1 MASSTLRCG
10 HARCVCCCSQKPLPV
25 ARTMSATSRVGR
37 LLACSSSWNASLRRD
52 WTPRWLPADWESPAD
67 GAGTDADR
75 GQYQRS
81 WHGREEPGWC
91 AGRRPPP
98 ADALQSNAVR
108 HPRTTHDLHA
118 ARICYHCHPFYG
130 IEVEVIRH
138 LRRMDSEVL
147 IVRLPTG
154 AQIALPKWMLIPE
167 LCDRLS
173 YEDRPRVGI
182 TALLELR
189 RIIDDQRME
198 RALDGHGCAE
208 SASGGQDAEHQGES
222 DRAAAQAAVRGRGD
236 LDRASGIHAGTLPRA
251 VAPAFG
257 KRSQQRRREAK

>member
-1 MASSTLRCG
+1 
-10 HARCVCCCSQKPLPV
+10 
-25 ARTMSATSRVGR
+25 
-37 LLACSSSWNASLRRD
+37 
-52 WTPRWLPADWESPAD
+52 
-67 GAGTDADR
+67 
-75 GQYQRS
+75 
-81 WHGREEPGWC
+81 
-91 AGRRPPP
+91 
-98 ADALQSNAVR
+98 
-108 HPRTTHDLHA
+108 
-118 ARICYHCHPFYG
+118 
-130 IEVEVIRH
+130 
-138 LRRMDSEVL
+138 MDSEVL

-251 VAPAFG
+251 VAPVFG

>member
-1 MASSTLRCG
+1 MRRRLRAGGSPSCG
-10 HARCVCCCSQKPLPV
+10 V
-25 ARTMSATSRVGR
+25 
-37 LLACSSSWNASLRRD
+37 
-52 WTPRWLPADWESPAD
+52 
-67 GAGTDADR
+67 
-75 GQYQRS
+75 
-81 WHGREEPGWC
+81 
-91 AGRRPPP
+91 RP
-98 ADALQSNAVR
+98 
-108 HPRTTHDLHA
+108 PRTTHDLHA
-118 ARICYHCHPFYG
+118 ARICYPCHPFYG
-130 IEVEVIRH
+130 VEVEVIRH

-173 YEDRPRVGI
+173 YEDRPGVDI
-182 TALLELR
+182 TALVELR
-189 RIIDDQRME
+189 RIIDDQRMD
-198 RALDGHGCAE
+198 RALDGPGCAE